1 MNLRMHYITRS
12 SYVDGP
18 GKRIVLYVQGCP
30 IHCPGCQSPFLW
42 NEQDGAEMDT
52 EDVAAELLSAR
63 TPITI
68 SGGEPMAQ
76 AEAVADVLMRI
87 RTQRPSEHVVV
98 YSGYTLEDL
107 LEMAQA
113 LPAIRD
119 VLLLANVLVD
129 GPFIQAQDDDFVQYR
144 GSRNQRPIDLQRS
157 LWIGDNGLEIG
168 PGGLVILDWDTQ
180 VLTVT
185 SAGDVVGTEG
195 MITEL
200 FEESTPNRMC
210 GQTEES

>member
-1 MNLRMHYITRS
+1 MQLNMRYIVRD

-30 IHCPGCQSPFLW
+30 IQCPGCQSRFLW
-42 NEQDGAEMDT
+42 NELDGAEMDT
-52 EDVAAELLSAR
+52 EAVVGELLSAK

-76 AEAVADVLMRI
+76 AKAVADVLVKI
-87 RTQRPSEHVVV
+87 RLQRPSAHIIV
-98 YSGYTLEDL
+98 YSGFAFEDL

-129 GPFIQAQDDDFVQYR
+129 GPFIQDQDDDFVQFR
-144 GSRNQRPIDLQRS
+144 GSRNQRPIDLPRS
-157 LWIGDNGLEIG
+157 LCVSDNGLEIG
-168 PGGLVILDWDTQ
+168 PRGVVVLDWDTQ

-185 SAGDVVGTEG
+185 DGGDIVGTEG
-195 MITEL
+195 MMGEL
-200 FEESTPNRMC
+200 FSESTPNRMC
-210 GQTEES
+210 GQTQEA